1 MEMNDHVHS
10 AHAENNSSM
19 NLLDRK
25 SFDLVA
31 EMAETRAKQLA
42 EPLSFFEIYI
52 YSATSIGNSF
62 GWDRFEDLVIE
73 CATVVS
79 KSVLVPGAKHTRC
92 GPVAFMTLLPGVH
105 IDEAVRIALLV
116 RDGLV
121 RTFDATPDRA
131 GLTVNIGVACSPSSS
146 DWTIW
151 ELINLASD
159 RVQGAHNNGEN
170 SVLACDNEPFG
181 SARYADW
188 PHVPYIGGR

>member
-1 MEMNDHVHS
+1 MNDHVNS

-31 EMAETRAKQLA
+31 AMAETRAKQLA
-42 EPLSFFEIYI
+42 EPLSFFETYI

-73 CATVVS
+73 CAKIVS
-79 KSVLVPGAKHTRC
+79 KNVLVPGAKHTRC
-92 GPVAFMTLLPGVH
+92 GPVAFMTLLPGIH
-105 IDEAVRIALLV
+105 IDEAVSIALLV

-121 RTFDATPDRA
+121 RTFDATPEGA
-131 GLTVNIGVACSPSSS
+131 GSTVNIGIACCPFSS

-159 RVQGAHNNGEN
+159 RVQGAHNNGAN

-181 SARYADW
+181 NARYADW
-188 PHVPYIGGR
+188 PHFP